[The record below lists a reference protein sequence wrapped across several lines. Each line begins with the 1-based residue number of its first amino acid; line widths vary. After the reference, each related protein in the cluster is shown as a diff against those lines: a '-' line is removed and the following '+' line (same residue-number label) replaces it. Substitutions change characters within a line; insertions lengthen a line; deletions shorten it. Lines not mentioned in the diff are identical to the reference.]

1 MQMRLDFRW
10 PRHFYQGGYVIHMC
24 RCLQRGSCKQL
35 GISQL
40 WLVPFLDPLHIL
52 QRRWESLDMLGSVR
66 LYLGGWH
73 KIRFGRLTHW
83 TGLDSDMERAPQ
95 TFFLLLTHDSW
106 LCHGFWH
113 TQPKDTFDR
122 RFLKR
127 AKFNVASVLLDIQRR
142 FYKDLVRS
150 PFLSCVISFV
160 TVLLLNSC

>member
-1 MQMRLDFRW
+1 
-10 PRHFYQGGYVIHMC
+10 
-24 RCLQRGSCKQL
+24 L

-95 TFFLLLTHDSW
+95 TFFFAFDSW
-106 LCHGFWH
+106 LMTLSWVLAH
-113 TQPKDTFDR
+113 THTLPWLFAFYNKCWIHNNTRTPSTEDSWSGLSSMLLQRCWTYKGDSTKTWSDPHFFR
-122 RFLKR
+122 VSFLLWRFCYWM
-127 AKFNVASVLLDIQRR
+127 LL
-142 FYKDLVRS
+142 VVN
-150 PFLSCVISFV
+150 C
-160 TVLLLNSC
+160 